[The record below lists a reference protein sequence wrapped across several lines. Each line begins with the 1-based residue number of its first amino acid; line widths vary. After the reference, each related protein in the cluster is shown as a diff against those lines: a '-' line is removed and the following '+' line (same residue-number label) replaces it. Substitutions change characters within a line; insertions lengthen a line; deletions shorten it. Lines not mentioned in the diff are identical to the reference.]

1 MEPAADGSDPG
12 AAEIEAIVREVRERV
27 RARYPQASGGP
38 LEVLLAD
45 LMPVVHARDAA
56 EAKVAAIGTVNPR
69 PAGPL
74 NALIQRLKRLLA
86 RALDWHVRDQVEFNR
101 GVMASIDALIE
112 SLNEVNRALARVGGH
127 LGELRRL
134 EAEAG
139 ELKDIRHHW
148 SDWRGEWER
157 KLAQNE
163 IQLLRGMA
171 EVQGAFQHRVTQME
185 SNLRD
190 LVKAQHVNFQAA
202 LERANIDIQKR
213 LWEDLEAT
221 RAQYERMIHSELRI
235 LRQRAE
241 IAPPVAPGSPS
252 PSPIPHLLS
261 PTLDVLAFAA
271 RFRGSED
278 SVREK
283 QRFYLPWFAGRANVL
298 DVGCGRGE
306 FLELLRES
314 GGAGRGIDLG
324 AEAVA
329 ICRAKG
335 LDAEQADMFP
345 YLAALP
351 AGSLDGLFCA
361 QVVEHLPPERVPE
374 LVRLA
379 AAALAPGGV
388 LAIETPNPECLAI
401 FAVHFFLDPTHVR
414 PVPHPLLA
422 FYFEEAGL
430 GSIEVHKLFPAIDS
444 TPELAALPSEFRER
458 FFGGQDYAIVGRRL

>member
-38 LEVLLAD
+38 LEVPLAD

-74 NALIQRLKRLLA
+74 NALVQRLKRLLA

-101 GVMASIDALIE
+101 GVVASIDALIE

-148 SDWRGEWER
+148 SEWRGEWER

-190 LVKAQHVNFQAA
+190 LVKAQHAQNETRLSALRDLANAQHANFQAA

-241 IAPPVAPGSPS
+241 IAPPVPAPAAGSSPAPGPW
-252 PSPIPHLLS
+252 PPAPA
-261 PTLDVLAFAA
+261 LDVLAFAA

-314 GGAGRGIDLG
+314 GGAGAWYRPRRRIGSYLPRQG
-324 AEAVA
+324 A
-329 ICRAKG
+329 
-335 LDAEQADMFP
+335 
-345 YLAALP
+345 
-351 AGSLDGLFCA
+351 
-361 QVVEHLPPERVPE
+361 
-374 LVRLA
+374 
-379 AAALAPGGV
+379 
-388 LAIETPNPECLAI
+388 
-401 FAVHFFLDPTHVR
+401 
-414 PVPHPLLA
+414 
-422 FYFEEAGL
+422 
-430 GSIEVHKLFPAIDS
+430 
-444 TPELAALPSEFRER
+444 
-458 FFGGQDYAIVGRRL
+458 